1 MARLKLRNR
10 RSQDPLTKDGAA
22 PDGTSPQAA
31 SAGGR
36 WPGAEPAAAGTQPV
50 PASSQRG
57 RGPSGRPEA
66 ASAEPVA
73 GAGQPAVVAD
83 ADSTDA
89 PFWERWVR
97 VAEPSGLDD
106 HGDGMPDDGPVD
118 DA

>member
-1 MARLKLRNR
+1 MARLKLRNH
-10 RSQDPLTKDGAA
+10 RSQAPLTKDGAA

-50 PASSQRG
+50 PASGQSADPSNQSA
-57 RGPSGRPEA
+57 GPSGRPEA

-83 ADSTDA
+83 ADSADA
-89 PFWERWVR
+89 PFWER
-97 VAEPSGLDD
+97 
-106 HGDGMPDDGPVD
+106 
-118 DA
+118 